1 MATTVVQDL
10 SLMHTDF
17 YFYFLKKLI
26 HLFSIKFESDRK
38 DIYKH
43 QQKNPEKN
51 LFSFHKNIKKHN
63 L

>member
-1 MATTVVQDL
+1 
-10 SLMHTDF
+10 MHTDF

-38 DIYKH
+38 DNYK
-43 QQKNPEKN
+43 QKKKKKKESI
-51 LFSFHKNIKKHN
+51 SFHKNITKHN